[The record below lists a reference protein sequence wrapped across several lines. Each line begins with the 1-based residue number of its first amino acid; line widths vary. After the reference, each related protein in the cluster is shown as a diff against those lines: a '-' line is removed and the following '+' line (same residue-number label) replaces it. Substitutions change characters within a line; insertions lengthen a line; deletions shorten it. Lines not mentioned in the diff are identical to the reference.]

1 LIDRAA
7 HNTDGASA
15 DTIDFCSS
23 RFEVSAPILDRIQQE
38 GYFVKIR
45 TTTHN
50 HPGEPGVILLDQ
62 PLADMIVATDIRDGA
77 TTLFGTVD
85 LQVNYSGKYD
95 IRVEL
100 SPDELTRAYRLLVK
114 NLLEKIQELTSEQ
127 SP

>member
-1 LIDRAA
+1 M
-7 HNTDGASA
+7 
-15 DTIDFCSS
+15 
-23 RFEVSAPILDRIQQE
+23 
-38 GYFVKIR
+38 KIR

-50 HPGEPGVILLDQ
+50 HPGEAGVILLEQ
-62 PLADMIVATDIRDGA
+62 PLANMIVATDIRDGA

-114 NLLEKIQELTSEQ
+114 NLLEKIQELTAE
-127 SP
+127 PTP